1 MTTPTIDVADW
12 QLFVYVVLGLFFLF
26 AGWQGWQNGFNRNAL
41 MLVGIGVGY
50 LGAQRFGHIVYDIYD
65 SMIPYPLPIKTV
77 MMDLAFGIMV
87 YLVFVAGAVFVF
99 KSTRK
104 LKTPRERFSQ
114 GVGGILL
121 GIIHGFVYLAIGIF
135 ALRVYAIRSVEIPP
149 APGSEEHKIA
159 QEVQLPSHRKS
170 SSNMSV
176 NVVRAML
183 EDPLKPLVN
192 TLLPLDEKYFEMM
205 TGLKILS
212 ARPDIRASF
221 LQSEAVGAI
230 LAQPAIAKAFS
241 TTPELTQLMA
251 ESKFHALIKHPA
263 VVELMEDEET
273 VAFLKG
279 VDWPGL
285 VNDVIKETDLAAYP
299 HL

>member
-1 MTTPTIDVADW
+1 MTTPTLDVADW

-41 MLVGIGVGY
+41 MLVGIGVGIVA
-50 LGAQRFGHIVYDIYD
+50 AQRFGHIVYSIYD
-65 SMIPYPLPIKTV
+65 TMVPYPLPIKTLL
-77 MMDLAFGIMV
+77 MDIAFGIMV
-87 YLVFVAGAVFVF
+87 YLVFVAGSVFVF

-114 GVGGILL
+114 GVGGVFL
-121 GIIHGFVYLAIGIF
+121 GIIHGLVYLAIGVF

-149 APGSEEHKIA
+149 APGSEEYKVA

-176 NVVRAML
+176 NMVRAML
-183 EDPLKPLVN
+183 EDPLKPLVDM
-192 TLLPLDEKYFEMM
+192 LLPIDEKYFEMM

-212 ARPDIRASF
+212 ARPDIRSSF
-221 LQSEAVGAI
+221 LQSEGVGAI
-230 LAQPAIAKAFS
+230 LSKPTIAEAFS
-241 TTPELTQLMA
+241 NTPELSQLMSEA
-251 ESKFHALIKHPA
+251 KFHALIKHPA
-263 VVELMEDEET
+263 VIELMDDEET
-273 VAFLKG
+273 VEFLKG
-279 VDWPGL
+279 VDWPAL
-285 VNDVIKETDLAAYP
+285 VTDVIKETDLAAYP